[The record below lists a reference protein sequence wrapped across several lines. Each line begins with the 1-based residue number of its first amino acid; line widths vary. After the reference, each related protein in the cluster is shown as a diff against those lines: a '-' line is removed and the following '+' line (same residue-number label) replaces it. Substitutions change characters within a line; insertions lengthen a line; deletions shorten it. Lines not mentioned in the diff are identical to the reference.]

1 MANFFDTSVFIGYT
15 YCDDDWRVASEGM
28 LQGSSMKL
36 TSDRAKNEYLKKH
49 RYFQRVRRGGLIQLR
64 DRIADSVGC
73 GSATLSS
80 DEVENLVPQ
89 IQNDERN
96 TEWLRST
103 AKKLAKKSSYKVE
116 ICNRIDRFMDNYFR
130 FSTERM
136 GQVIK
141 WCSPDVMIIECCNR
155 YVQYPDILEIFEGN
169 GMQNGDDNEIIL
181 DAHDFCKLCNES
193 MDLVTG
199 DYKDY
204 KQHEAVIVSNTD
216 INSVIYLGDC

>member
-116 ICNRIDRFMDNYFR
+116 ICKRIDRFMDYYFR

-136 GQVIK
+136 DDIIG
-141 WCSPDVMIIECCNR
+141 WCLPSVMIIEC
-155 YVQYPDILEIFEGN
+155 YPRFQTYPGILEIFQSN
-169 GMQNGDDNEIIL
+169 GMLNEDDNEIIL

-193 MDLVTG
+193 IDLVTG
-199 DYKDY
+199 DYQDY
-204 KQHEAVIVSNTD
+204 KRHEAIITSNTY
-216 INSVIYLGDC
+216 ISNIIYLGDC